1 MEFKVGDRV
10 KYTGSASLKG
20 VESGLGAVI
29 EAGYPGSYTV
39 LWDDA
44 PTSTEGYSDLE
55 LIDDTSVNPT
65 HYSFPSGVQTIDITR
80 HMDFLTG
87 NAVKYLTR
95 AGRKGDRLTDLKK
108 AQRYIEWA
116 IEDAGKSQ

>member
-1 MEFKVGDRV
+1 MAFKVGDRV
-10 KYTGSASLKG
+10 KYTGTACLNSP
-20 VESGLGAVI
+20 ESGSGVVK
-29 EAGYPGSYTV
+29 EVKPYGCKV
-39 LWDDA
+39 LWNA
-44 PTSTEGYSDLE
+44 GFTSTEEYSE
-55 LIDDTSVNPT
+55 LTAIDDSSVNPD

-116 IEDAGKSQ
+116 IENEESE